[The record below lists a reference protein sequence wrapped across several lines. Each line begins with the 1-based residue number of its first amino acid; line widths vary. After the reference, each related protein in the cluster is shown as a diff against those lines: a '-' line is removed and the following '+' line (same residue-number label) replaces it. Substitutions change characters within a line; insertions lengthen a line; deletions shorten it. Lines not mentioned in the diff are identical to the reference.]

1 MEGWRAGA
9 EWWRVWLLGTGQKG
23 ELHPQLWRDQDFGTR
38 TPHWR
43 RMAGAGPGGQGW
55 GAGPVRGP
63 QGADGGVLSVAAAE
77 TQCSQA
83 HQMERSA
90 HRLTRWGDTLGGG
103 AQKQGTVRV
112 GPGHA
117 PPCPCLWGRGGEAKR
132 PC

>member
-43 RMAGAGPGGQGW
+43 RTAGAGPGGQGW

-63 QGADGGVLSVAAAE
+63 QGADGACF
-77 TQCSQA
+77 QWQP
-83 HQMERSA
+83 QKRSA

-103 AQKQGTVRV
+103 LRSRAESESVRATHHRVRV
-112 GPGHA
+112 Y
-117 PPCPCLWGRGGEAKR
+117 WGKAKR